1 MSEVN
6 VETLNARRDLM
17 SSWSSAQ
24 KKKVLRRRL
33 HKHEEDFKKL
43 ITSENLYQICHG
55 DQRINAIKQLGNS
68 SKETS
73 QGTEVQRIINDR
85 THCEVR
91 DWLMT
96 RLVIDNSERS
106 GVIANMTVAEFRA
119 AVYHPGTDEDQ
130 ARYRIFVSNHKTAD
144 QYGSAVIW
152 AYEDLHRMMD
162 MYLRTVRSQFTA
174 ANSQVEQLF
183 VSSNGMALTSSQVST
198 SVRGFSRREEYLP
211 QL

>member
-1 MSEVN
+1 
-6 VETLNARRDLM
+6 
-17 SSWSSAQ
+17 
-24 KKKVLRRRL
+24 
-33 HKHEEDFKKL
+33 
-43 ITSENLYQICHG
+43 
-55 DQRINAIKQLGNS
+55 
-68 SKETS
+68 
-73 QGTEVQRIINDR
+73 
-85 THCEVR
+85 
-91 DWLMT
+91 MT
-96 RLVIDNSERS
+96 RLAIDNSGRS